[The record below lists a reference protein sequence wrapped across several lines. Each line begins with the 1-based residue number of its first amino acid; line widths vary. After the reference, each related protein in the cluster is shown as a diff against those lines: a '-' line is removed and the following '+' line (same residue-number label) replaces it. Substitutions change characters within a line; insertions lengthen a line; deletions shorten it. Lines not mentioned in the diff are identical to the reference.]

1 MDFKKIKSFKNFSY
15 KYMSDAEK
23 ERYTDRSSTHPNGA
37 TNSSIYRIFPYCDDT
52 EKLVGTKY
60 DSIYPIGAFT
70 PDFLIQEN
78 NGKKREVSTM
88 IYDFLGLSLQAS
100 KDICNFL
107 SIKPKFYDETLYRED
122 KLFNLFLMNNFMHQD
137 KIDNYGEFI
146 EQKGN
151 EVYDE
156 EYMKFKLDKGEHTE
170 RIVEVLNFRTP
181 DLQIC
186 LNISSNSTKKDV
198 EFLKTLKKD
207 EMVKIVNSYSHSELY
222 SAVSNRNKILD
233 AVLYEIRNND
243 DKSESNQIV
252 IDVFTSLMS
261 KESKDISLL
270 CIDNYGYEMHSVQNV
285 IVEKASLMNSK
296 RIMAHDIYPILKA
309 IEENKDEISLHDYV
323 AFMRT
328 LSNVRFVAK
337 TGNIIEYVEILKYQ
351 LDRSVEDFL
360 ETIKLFVDTAL
371 TYNGKLPTMKE
382 WKNELCQENSDPYI
396 PASLLIP
403 MIVAKFEAK
412 RDLNTVLLNF
422 RLRMSQK

>member
-1 MDFKKIKSFKNFSY
+1 
-15 KYMSDAEK
+15 MSDADK
-23 ERYTDRSSTHPNGA
+23 ELYTDRTSTKPRGI
-37 TNSSIYRIFPYCDDT
+37 TNSYIYRIFPYCDDT
-52 EKLVGTKY
+52 EKLFGTKY

-78 NGKKREVSTM
+78 NGKKREVSTL
-88 IYDFLGLSLQAS
+88 IHDFLGLSLQAS
-100 KDICNFL
+100 KDIDNFL
-107 SIKPKFYDETLYRED
+107 SIRPYFDDGILYRED
-122 KLFNLFLMNNFMHQD
+122 KLFNLFLMNNFIHQD

-170 RIVEVLNFRTP
+170 RIVEVLNFRNP
-181 DLQIC
+181 DSQIC

-198 EFLKTLKKD
+198 EFLETLKKD
-207 EMVKIVNSYSHSELY
+207 EMVKIVNNYNHSELY
-222 SAVSNRNKILD
+222 SAASSKNKILD
-233 AVLYEIRNND
+233 AILYEVRNND

-270 CIDNYGYEMHSVQNV
+270 RIDHYGYEMHSVQNV
-285 IVEKASLMNSK
+285 IIEKASLMNSK

-337 TGNIIEYVEILKYQ
+337 TGNIVEYVEILKYQ
-351 LDRSVEDFL
+351 LNRSVEDFL

-403 MIVAKFEAK
+403 MIVSRFEAK